1 MFRSFPGIGATSRNR
16 VGGYIRLRKNS
27 RLSPSQDSPGVGL
40 GPSSREVEMIVLNEI
55 AGFESGIY
63 FVVLGGEGISKLA
76 GKGLRQPR
84 YSSRS

>member
-1 MFRSFPGIGATSRNR
+1 MT
-16 VGGYIRLRKNS
+16 
-27 RLSPSQDSPGVGL
+27 DSVEKEQPVEPFAGFAGVGL
-40 GPSSREVEMIVLNEI
+40 GPGFPELEMIVLNEI